1 MTQKKKYSSTGEDM
15 ERKLARVME
24 RLGVEKYDYDWA
36 QRRGGA
42 ECYVEM
48 VYRGAAYRFE
58 NSAAKSAA
66 NGRGLVYA
74 SDLFASVVYALEGL
88 ARAVEQDIFTLD
100 MLLKGVPSLPAGKPL
115 EPCFQ
120 RMGFTE
126 RPESV
131 DVVKAKYRMLAK
143 VYHPDAC
150 GDPEAFRLLTED
162 YKACLGLMEAIV

>member
-15 ERKLARVME
+15 ERKLARVMD
-24 RLGVEKYDYDWA
+24 RLGVTKYDYDWT

-48 VYRGAAYRFE
+48 IYHGTAYRFE

-66 NGRGLVYA
+66 NGRGLIYA

-88 ARAVEQDIFTLD
+88 ARAVEQNIFTLD

-115 EPCFQ
+115 EPCFL
-120 RMGFTE
+120 RLGFTE
-126 RPESV
+126 RPASI
-131 DVVKAKYRMLAK
+131 DVVKAKYKTLAK
-143 VYHPDAC
+143 VYHPDAG
-150 GDPEAFRLLTED
+150 GDPAEFRSLTEA
-162 YKACLGLMEAIV
+162 YNTCLKLLEAIE